1 MDYFEQVAVKIQFR
15 VYSWAYRL
23 KNYVCRLLFPL
34 YFFPVKLVTY
44 SLYYLVKFVFWLIF
58 SLVRIVFDTIFYPFK
73 GLRNL
78 LKSIFIMTAVL
89 YMLASLMVIADYLK
103 RNYGNPGKFWCR
115 LGVKTRLS
123 SSVVRIVGGYSEG
136 SGFFISRDQ
145 VLTNFH
151 VIANEPSPK
160 IILPTGQ
167 VLTPV
172 KIVGNKDADLAML
185 QTNESFSELV
195 YPLPYEV
202 SLVEDEPLISA
213 GYPLGSD
220 ISGRVTMV
228 SGAYIATR
236 KTKGLPVSYL
246 QSDISLVPGMSGGP
260 LVDQCGEL
268 VGINTQGLAGLSLF
282 ITGVD
287 ARTLLPGFTDQEIKK
302 IEVDA
307 SKSPDQAVRAFYTY
321 LKARR
326 MEDGFELLSSSYLN
340 YTNFQEWTSRFS
352 NILDVNIYKS
362 EMVEKSKDT
371 VFVKF
376 STKNWVDGEV
386 EMHFYEGAWQTVQ
399 EDGEYKMNRSKII
412 EISEPDWRWFYD

>member
-1 MDYFEQVAVKIQFR
+1 
-15 VYSWAYRL
+15 
-23 KNYVCRLLFPL
+23 
-34 YFFPVKLVTY
+34 
-44 SLYYLVKFVFWLIF
+44 
-58 SLVRIVFDTIFYPFK
+58 
-73 GLRNL
+73 
-78 LKSIFIMTAVL
+78 
-89 YMLASLMVIADYLK
+89 
-103 RNYGNPGKFWCR
+103 
-115 LGVKTRLS
+115 
-123 SSVVRIVGGYSEG
+123 
-136 SGFFISRDQ
+136 

>member
-1 MDYFEQVAVKIQFR
+1 
-15 VYSWAYRL
+15 
-23 KNYVCRLLFPL
+23 
-34 YFFPVKLVTY
+34 
-44 SLYYLVKFVFWLIF
+44 
-58 SLVRIVFDTIFYPFK
+58 
-73 GLRNL
+73 
-78 LKSIFIMTAVL
+78 
-89 YMLASLMVIADYLK
+89 
-103 RNYGNPGKFWCR
+103 
-115 LGVKTRLS
+115 
-123 SSVVRIVGGYSEG
+123 
-136 SGFFISRDQ
+136 
-145 VLTNFH
+145 
-151 VIANEPSPK
+151 
-160 IILPTGQ
+160 
-167 VLTPV
+167 
-172 KIVGNKDADLAML
+172 
-185 QTNESFSELV
+185 
-195 YPLPYEV
+195 
-202 SLVEDEPLISA
+202 
-213 GYPLGSD
+213 
-220 ISGRVTMV
+220 
-228 SGAYIATR
+228 
-236 KTKGLPVSYL
+236 
-246 QSDISLVPGMSGGP
+246 
-260 LVDQCGEL
+260 
-268 VGINTQGLAGLSLF
+268 
-282 ITGVD
+282 VD